1 MTQTEEHLTGDGIQ
15 VQDDISI
22 TIRPAAAWMR
32 NLAAVFLAACGFIGT
47 IAASLS
53 MFSPIYNRTKLI
65 LVATAIFILYSIF
78 SVLPGKLRWL
88 TPVSLAVGTLGF
100 FWKRNVLITGFQF
113 FYNHFYQQIYD
124 TKVLYYQ
131 MDTTLE
137 ESTYTTFFLICCIV
151 FLAAAICWFTIH
163 RPFFPIGF
171 IVTFFPI
178 ELGLYNGLELSLPA
192 MALVLLYWASL
203 LAMQLTSF
211 RYAQE
216 QREIG
221 FFRKGNRFTAAYT
234 MRTTMAERCGMI
246 VAGLMALVFLL
257 SWGFFTFSGVTER
270 TSVQQKRKEIK
281 NSLQTFDVEDL
292 QDSLSNVGA
301 ALGLTNAMRV
311 QKLGRKRAI
320 DIQNEPQLQLTF
332 DQLPDSAMYLKSFTG
347 TTYDDNAWTAL
358 KQSDW
363 DDQTDLVTLSETFLC
378 YPQLYPY
385 WFQNYQDATA
395 MTHVDISALKWE
407 RRCYVP
413 YASYQE
419 QAKYEEDFV
428 TKLDSKKNYSFT
440 VSLHQNFSDLLQNS
454 GVQDMYLQRE
464 IFNATDSNTQKFLSA
479 LSLPDSTDAIP
490 VTTYF
495 QALKE
500 DGTYDQHAIQSML
513 AEQYLYRPFVY
524 EQYTQKTETDAL
536 QAVYDALPAS
546 IQQTNL
552 NPDLSAEDLRNGAG
566 ENLSDQL
573 AVLESIRQF
582 LADNATYS
590 TSPGKTPGSRDF
602 VNYFLMENHEG
613 YCVHF
618 ATAGVLLAR
627 YAGIPA
633 RYCEGYVATPSDFE
647 KAKQKKDGSYTVTL
661 TDARAHAWCEFYVT
675 GYGWIPFEFTPGYYG
690 GAAEPEEGTAEATTT
705 TTTTAAV
712 RTEIATT
719 EQTTEQTIGIA
730 TQTTAVVTSTPS
742 QLGTN
747 SHTDS
752 GNHSSI
758 GRTILRILL
767 VLVLLAAVIAAP
779 FLLRMWALQKRTEQF
794 HAADRKKAIL
804 WMYAYWERLLGTVS
818 IRAGNESVLAFSKTA
833 AQKLQEQQ
841 LPSDN
846 TAPFC
851 ELVSAVNFGGATPS
865 AEACAAAEQ
874 ALQQLAEAIY
884 QAKSPLQKLYFKYI
898 QHLI

>member
-1 MTQTEEHLTGDGIQ
+1 MT
-15 VQDDISI
+15 
-22 TIRPAAAWMR
+22 
-32 NLAAVFLAACGFIGT
+32 N
-47 IAASLS
+47 
-53 MFSPIYNRTKLI
+53 
-65 LVATAIFILYSIF
+65 
-78 SVLPGKLRWL
+78 
-88 TPVSLAVGTLGF
+88 
-100 FWKRNVLITGFQF
+100 
-113 FYNHFYQQIYD
+113 
-124 TKVLYYQ
+124 
-131 MDTTLE
+131 
-137 ESTYTTFFLICCIV
+137 
-151 FLAAAICWFTIH
+151 
-163 RPFFPIGF
+163 
-171 IVTFFPI
+171 
-178 ELGLYNGLELSLPA
+178 
-192 MALVLLYWASL
+192 
-203 LAMQLTSF
+203 
-211 RYAQE
+211 
-216 QREIG
+216 
-221 FFRKGNRFTAAYT
+221 
-234 MRTTMAERCGMI
+234 
-246 VAGLMALVFLL
+246 
-257 SWGFFTFSGVTER
+257 
-270 TSVQQKRKEIK
+270 
-281 NSLQTFDVEDL
+281 
-292 QDSLSNVGA
+292 
-301 ALGLTNAMRV
+301 
-311 QKLGRKRAI
+311 
-320 DIQNEPQLQLTF
+320 
-332 DQLPDSAMYLKSFTG
+332 
-347 TTYDDNAWTAL
+347 
-358 KQSDW
+358 
-363 DDQTDLVTLSETFLC
+363 
-378 YPQLYPY
+378 
-385 WFQNYQDATA
+385 
-395 MTHVDISALKWE
+395 VDISALKWE

-464 IFNATDSNTQKFLSA
+464 IFNATDSNTQKFLAA

-536 QAVYDALPAS
+536 QAVYNALPAS

-552 NPDLSAEDLRNGAG
+552 NPDFSTEDLRNGAG

-747 SHTDS
+747 SRTDS

-804 WMYAYWERLLGTVS
+804 WMYAYWERLLETVS